1 MTKDDVHKVVA
12 AQRAFFERGQTLPV
26 EARVDALKRLRAAL
40 ERHEADMIEAARR
53 DMGRADV
60 ETYFMEIAMN
70 LEEVDFTLKR
80 LEQWARPETVKT
92 PTLFFMADSEIHPEP
107 YGVTL
112 IVSAW
117 NYPFLQLFSPLVGAL
132 SAGNTAILKPAS
144 DSPHSAA
151 VARRIIAETFPPE
164 HVVVLEGTSETT
176 TLLLEEK
183 LDFIFFTG
191 SPRVGRIV
199 QAAAARHLT
208 PVTLEL
214 GGKSPAII
222 DDSADIDQAAKRIM
236 WCKLFN
242 AGQICVTV
250 DHCYVHASV
259 KEAFVEACKRWI
271 REFYGDDPAQSPDYG
286 FLINERNFDRVVG
299 YLKGGRILHGGRHDR
314 ARRYLE
320 PTLLDEVSEDA
331 PVMQEEIFGPVLPIL
346 TFDSLDAL
354 IQRQQRKD
362 KPLALYFFSRRAEAQ
377 AMVVRL
383 TSSGGVTINDCMGHG
398 GSPYLPFGGVGNS
411 GMGAY
416 HGKRTFDTFTHF
428 KSVMRAPTLKV
439 LDLPIKY
446 PPYAGKLATVKK
458 LERFRII

>member
-1 MTKDDVHKVVA
+1 MTQDEVRKIVA
-12 AQRAFFERGQTLPV
+12 AQRAFFNSGRTLPV
-26 EARVDALKRLRAAL
+26 EGRIRALKSLRDAL
-40 ERHEADMIEAARR
+40 ERHEAAMIDAARK

-70 LEEVDFTLKR
+70 LEEVDFTLKH
-80 LEQWARPETVKT
+80 LEQWARAETVKT

-107 YGVTL
+107 FGVTL

-132 SAGNTAILKPAS
+132 SAGNTAVLKPAS

-151 VARRIIAETFPPE
+151 VARKIIQEIFPPE
-164 HVVVLEGTSETT
+164 YVVVLEGTSETT
-176 TLLLEEK
+176 TWLLEEK
-183 LDFIFFTG
+183 LDYIFFTG

-214 GGKSPAII
+214 GGKSPAIV
-222 DDSADIDQAAKRIM
+222 DDSADVEQAAKRIM

-250 DHCYVHASV
+250 DHCYVHALV
-259 KEAFVEACKRWI
+259 KDAFVEACKRWI
-271 REFYGDDPAQSPDYG
+271 GEFYGADPSQSPDYG
-286 FLINERNFDRVVG
+286 FLINDRNFDRVVG
-299 YLKGGRILHGGRHDR
+299 YLKSGRILHGGRYDR

-320 PTLLDEVSEDA
+320 PTLLDEVNEED
-331 PVMQEEIFGPVLPIL
+331 PVMQEELFGPILPIL
-346 TFDSLDAL
+346 TYDSLDAL
-354 IQRQQRKD
+354 IQRQQQKD
-362 KPLALYFFSRRAEAQ
+362 KPLALYFFSRRTEDQ
-377 AMVVRL
+377 HKVVRL

-398 GSPYLPFGGVGNS
+398 GTSFLPFGGVGNS

-428 KSVMRAPTLKV
+428 KSVMKAPTTKL
-439 LDLPIKY
+439 LDLSIKY

-458 LERFRII
+458 LERYRLL